1 MKKLLSILI
10 AVLMVAALFAGC
22 AGGSST
28 SDSSKPEESKTESS
42 ATESTENTGDNGD
55 EAPVP
60 IVLLRS
66 DDNVPEYPLNMDRPG
81 VQKIHDVLLEKF
93 NVDWSIETVIGDKFD
108 ETLSTRLAAAEDLP
122 DMIFRRLS
130 DSRLLEVYNNG
141 LIIGLNDLIEEYG
154 PDVKQ
159 HMMSDMPY
167 LTIANGTADGEIL
180 RVPQVVANIQHQ
192 VTTLNVRKD
201 WLDACGLEIPTTPEE
216 FKNMLVAFNEQNV
229 NGSGNIVFL
238 SNYANMNF
246 SVGPA
251 FGAMNVNSAAS
262 SWWYDDD
269 MKLYNSMLTDN
280 MKEYVAW
287 VADLYASGLIFSAF
301 TNYTADQWNE
311 VIYAN
316 KAGASVGAW
325 WDGVIQNGTLKSK
338 GIEGEPIPIRNLCNA
353 DGESVNILK
362 NLGGYNGFM
371 ITKDCSSPEKA
382 MQIINYGYTAEGT
395 TLDYYGEAYPGGE
408 YYAATDESTL
418 PDVLKGTLCDTSMA
432 YTDKGQALMAE
443 NPQAWNMM
451 GWNTACLGQWLIG
464 TAGDIAFEFSTTFT
478 DCGLAADVEYNLDN
492 LNFFINNGVTQIG
505 FAMPTDEQSAKIQEY
520 DDLFAYID
528 ENIQNF
534 MMGARDLGE
543 WDAFIEECKGMGIDD
558 VTAVYQERF
567 DAYVSIMDEM
577 GAVVFDK

>member
-1 MKKLLSILI
+1 MKKFLSMLI

-55 EAPVP
+55 EAPVS
-60 IVLLRS
+60 IVLLKA
-66 DDNVPEYPLNMDRPG
+66 DGNVPEYPLNMDRPG
-81 VQKIHDVLLEKF
+81 LQKIHDVLLEKF
-93 NVDWSIETVIGDKFD
+93 NVDWSVESIINDKFE
-108 ETLSTRLAAAEDLP
+108 ETLSTRLAAADDLP
-122 DMIFRRLS
+122 DMISHGFS
-130 DSRLLEVYNNG
+130 ASRLLEVYNNG
-141 LIIGLNDLIEEYG
+141 LILGLNDLIDEYA

-159 HMMSDMPY
+159 HMQSDMPY

-201 WLDACGLEIPTTPEE
+201 WLDACGLEVPTTPEE

-238 SNYANMNF
+238 SNYGNMNF

-251 FGAMNVNSAAS
+251 FGAMNVTNAAN

-269 MKLYNSMLTDN
+269 MKLYNSMLDDN

-287 VADLYASGLIFSAF
+287 VADLYTSGLLFSAF

-311 VIYAN
+311 VVYAN

-362 NLGGYNGFM
+362 NLGGYYGFM

-432 YTDKGQALMAE
+432 YTEKGQALMAE

-451 GWNTACLGQWLIG
+451 GWNTGCLGQWLIG
-464 TAGDIAFEFSTTFT
+464 TAGDIAFEFSTSFS

-543 WDAFIEECKGMGIDD
+543 WDAFIEECKGMGLDD